1 MSTRALLV
9 GVGVFMVAAGLAVVA
24 AASPQT
30 EPTEMDVTL
39 SLPAGDPAAGRA
51 AFAAL
56 SCTTCH
62 TVAGE
67 ADFPAPVAHH
77 AGPELAAA
85 TAGKTPGEIASSIVA
100 PSHEIGPE
108 AREMMEGEL
117 SPMGDFSDAM
127 SVRQLIDLV
136 AYLDSLDAR

>member
-1 MSTRALLV
+1 MRPGTVIVCA
-9 GVGVFMVAAGLAVVA
+9 GVFAVAAALAVVA
-24 AASPQT
+24 APAPQT
-30 EPTEMDVTL
+30 EPTEIDVTL
-39 SLPAGDPAAGRA
+39 SLPAGDPVAGRV

-56 SCTTCH
+56 SCTSCH
-62 TVAGE
+62 AVAGE
-67 ADFPAPVAHH
+67 TGFPAPVAHH

-85 TAGKTPGEIASSIVA
+85 SAGKAPGWIASSILA

-108 AREMMEGEL
+108 ARKLMEGKL

-136 AYLDSLDAR
+136 AYLYSLDAR

>member
-1 MSTRALLV
+1 MSLRALLV
-9 GVGVFMVAAGLAVVA
+9 LVGVFAVAAALAVVA
-24 AASPQT
+24 APAPQI
-30 EPTEMDVTL
+30 EPSEIDVTL
-39 SLPAGDPAAGRA
+39 SLPAGDPAAGRV

-56 SCTTCH
+56 SCTSCH
-62 TVAGE
+62 AVAGE
-67 ADFPAPVAHH
+67 PGFPAPVAHH
-77 AGPELAAA
+77 AGPELATA
-85 TAGKTPGEIASSIVA
+85 TAGKAPGWIASSILA

-108 AREMMEGEL
+108 ARKLMDGQL